1 MRSVKELRQ
10 ELYSKV
16 ENYYKD
22 KLGFKGSQGVYKRQ
36 NEKVVFSDTSYP
48 GNLYI
53 SPWFSLEIEEM
64 TKINKKLGEMAPGGL
79 MYHQN
84 HEAVLSILHHPD
96 DRIKNSPHHLGANS
110 GHYSKDHFGYPVP
123 HNNYKFSFEEGI
135 DLQPFLDEHFY
146 FYENIISPLFTRIK
160 TLEDLFL
167 YYNEMII
174 NQPLDKCSEP
184 EFVQRIAWRHRFKGL
199 SDALITAR
207 ACGYSNMEEL
217 ILKYVK
223 IYQSTPSNGVPVIP
237 CHDLFKL
244 YAEDYYYLLPEKY
257 HHYSKKE

>member
-1 MRSVKELRQ
+1 MRSVKELRL

-36 NEKVVFSDTSYP
+36 NETVFFSDTSYP
-48 GNLYI
+48 GNIYI
-53 SPWFSLEIEEM
+53 SPWFQLEIKEL
-64 TKINKKLGEMAPGGL
+64 TDIYRKLGHEVEKGWII
-79 MYHQN
+79 YHQN
-84 HEAVLSILHHPD
+84 HESVLSILLHPD
-96 DRIKNSPHHLGANS
+96 DRIKSSPHHLGANS

-123 HNNYKFSFEEGI
+123 HNNYKYSFEEGV

-174 NQPLDKCSEP
+174 NQPLDNCSEP
-184 EFVQRIAWRHRFKGL
+184 EFLQKAAWRLRGRGNT
-199 SDALITAR
+199 DALLTAR
-207 ACGYSNMEEL
+207 AVNYPKLEEL
-217 ILKYVK
+217 IKKHSIIYASSPSGKSINGQVSK
-223 IYQSTPSNGVPVIP
+223 INRAFG
-237 CHDLFKL
+237 
-244 YAEDYYYLLPEKY
+244 EDYSYLLPPE
-257 HHYSKKE
+257 